1 MELEK
6 STKTKKYSYLLIFLC
21 WLAYS
26 TSYLGKMSYSANIN
40 QIIEFY
46 NVSRAQ
52 AGLVSTLLFISYG
65 VLQIVN
71 GLLCKKYNSRLVIAI
86 GLIGSGICNLIVG
99 FTVNFTLVT
108 IIWFVNGIFLSFLWT
123 AVIRILSETLTK
135 KFMAKASI
143 VIGTTVAFG
152 TFVIYGLSAIFVS
165 FGVFKLAFY
174 FAGIVMPIVAL
185 IWFFTL
191 PMVVNNIPKEAKE
204 ELVLEKISVTSYQK
218 KHIYLSVICFFIIAV
233 AINLVKDGLVTW
245 VPNIL
250 KDTYSLNDSISII
263 LTLAL
268 PCVAVFGNVF
278 AVKFHKFAPD
288 FVFHV
293 SLMFFISAGLIG
305 AVIAGLNLNQFVIT
319 IVCFAVVYLLISSCN
334 SVVTSIFPLFMKG
347 KVNSGMIAGLIN
359 GFCYLGSAISS
370 YALGAVADATSWNF
384 VFWLLLAVCC
394 LVVLIYI
401 VYAVI
406 KLYLK
411 KKHS

>member
-1 MELEK
+1 MTIEN
-6 STKTKKYSYLLIFLC
+6 SAKTKKYSYLLIFLC

-26 TSYLGKMSYSANIN
+26 TSYFGKMSYSANIN

-165 FGVFKLAFY
+165 FNAFKLAFY

-185 IWFFTL
+185 IWFFAL
-191 PMVVNNIPKEAKE
+191 PKVVNNIPKEAKE
-204 ELVLEKISVTSYQK
+204 ELVIEKISVTNYQR

-250 KDTYSLNDSISII
+250 KVTYSLDDSLSII

-268 PCVAVFGNVF
+268 PCVAIFGNIF
-278 AVKFHKFAPD
+278 AVKLHKYISD

-293 SLMFFISAGLIG
+293 SLMFFISAGLVG
-305 AVIAGLNLNQFVIT
+305 VVIMGLSLNVFLIT
-319 IVCFAVVYLLISSCN
+319 IICFAVVYLLISSCN

-359 GFCYLGSAISS
+359 GFCYLGSAVSS
-370 YALGAVADATSWNF
+370 YALGAIADATSWNF

-411 KKHS
+411 RKYA